1 MRIVVDRDLCQ
12 GHASCEGEAPEVF
25 SVSKQGDL
33 TILQPEPP
41 EALRR
46 AAELAVKYCPT
57 HALSIVE
64 DDVEEVE
71 EVEAA
76 KAVEEV
82 QEGGGRVVTVEGE
95 D

>member
-1 MRIVVDRDLCQ
+1 MKIVVDRDLCQ

-25 SVSKQGDL
+25 SVSKKGDL

-41 EALRR
+41 EELR
-46 AAELAVKYCPT
+46 AKVELAVKYCPT

-64 DDVEEVE
+64 E
-71 EVEAA
+71 
-76 KAVEEV
+76 AVEEIA
-82 QEGGGRVVTVEGE
+82 EEE

>member
-1 MRIVVDRDLCQ
+1 MKIVVDRDLCQ

-25 SVSKQGDL
+25 SVSKKGDL

-64 DDVEEVE
+64 DDVEEAE
-71 EVEAA
+71 
-76 KAVEEV
+76 AVE
-82 QEGGGRVVTVEGE
+82 EGGGRVVTVEGE

>member
-1 MRIVVDRDLCQ
+1 MKIVVDRDLCQ

-41 EALRR
+41 EELR
-46 AAELAVKYCPT
+46 AKVELAVKYCPT

-64 DDVEEVE
+64 DVEEIAE
-71 EVEAA
+71 E
-76 KAVEEV
+76 
-82 QEGGGRVVTVEGE
+82 E